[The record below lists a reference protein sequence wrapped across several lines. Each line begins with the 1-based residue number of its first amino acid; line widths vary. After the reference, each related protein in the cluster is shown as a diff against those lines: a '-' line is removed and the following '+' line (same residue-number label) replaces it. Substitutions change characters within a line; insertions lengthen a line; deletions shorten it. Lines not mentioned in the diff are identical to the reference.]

1 MESLESLKLH
11 SIDIAGHYAL
21 SDREDFQKYA
31 ERILNCAN
39 RVQLKVDFSTQ
50 KLDSWLAHIE
60 QCWWCRVP
68 LCPLCLRAK
77 VAKWR
82 VKFFKGLTR
91 LNLENPGLNWALL
104 TFTIRNCHVDNL
116 RQTIS
121 QMADAWHRLK
131 VSRLGITGYSRAFEI
146 TRNFKTGEAHP
157 HYHVLACSYF
167 SFNRSMFDWSRLWG
181 QALQVSYQPIC
192 DGRRF
197 YDFQGSLCELVKYTN
212 KPSDLSADASWL
224 YSISDQLYRSRSITT
239 GGLIARYVSQ
249 RVLNQIDK
257 EMRSG
262 DECSQQ
268 GRMAYAD
275 WDYQNEVYDID
286 FVK

>member
-1 MESLESLKLH
+1 
-11 SIDIAGHYAL
+11 
-21 SDREDFQKYA
+21 
-31 ERILNCAN
+31 
-39 RVQLKVDFSTQ
+39 
-50 KLDSWLAHIE
+50 
-60 QCWWCRVP
+60 
-68 LCPLCLRAK
+68 
-77 VAKWR
+77 
-82 VKFFKGLTR
+82 
-91 LNLENPGLNWALL
+91 
-104 TFTIRNCHVDNL
+104 
-116 RQTIS
+116 
-121 QMADAWHRLK
+121 
-131 VSRLGITGYSRAFEI
+131 
-146 TRNFKTGEAHP
+146 
-157 HYHVLACSYF
+157 
-167 SFNRSMFDWSRLWG
+167 MFDWFRLWG
-181 QALQVSYQPIC
+181 QALQVEYQPIC

-239 GGLIARYVSQ
+239 GGLIVRYVSQ